1 MNKEEPE
8 YLVMN
13 PTYSGLKKDVLTQ
26 NEIQL
31 TTNFFGDIQAIRIKV
46 PVKLYIGFTESRPN
60 TNIESY
66 HLNDFIETSFQ

>member
-13 PTYSGLKKDVLTQ
+13 PTYRGLKKDVLTQ
-26 NEIQL
+26 HHIQF
-31 TTNFFGDIQAIRIKV
+31 TTNFLGYIQAIRIKV
-46 PVKLYIGFTESRPN
+46 PIKLYIDFTDSDK

-66 HLNDFIETSFQ
+66 YLKDFIETSLQ

>member
-1 MNKEEPE
+1 MNKEDPE

-26 NEIQL
+26 HQIQL
-31 TTNFFGDIQAIRIKV
+31 GVDFFGDIQAIRIKV
-46 PVKLYIGFTESRPN
+46 PIKLRIDFTNSDK

-66 HLNDFIETSFQ
+66 YLKDFIETSFQ